1 MGGILGI
8 SCGFSLITAIELF
21 YWFTVRIMADHF
33 SKHVDKVHTSTR
45 NKISP
50 HKSPKKTKDDS
61 PLDDEEVE
69 KELGCHQC
77 KKLEQELKSQI
88 EQLKNELKNEL
99 QQQNE
104 KVENLLKGDHI

>member
-33 SKHVDKVHTSTR
+33 SKHVDKLHTSKR
-45 NKISP
+45 NKISA
-50 HKSPKKTKDDS
+50 HQSPKNTKDDS
-61 PLDDEEVE
+61 LDDEEVE

-77 KKLEQELKSQI
+77 KKLEQELKSQM
-88 EQLKNELKNEL
+88 EQLKKEL

-104 KVENLLKGDHI
+104 KFENLFKGDHI